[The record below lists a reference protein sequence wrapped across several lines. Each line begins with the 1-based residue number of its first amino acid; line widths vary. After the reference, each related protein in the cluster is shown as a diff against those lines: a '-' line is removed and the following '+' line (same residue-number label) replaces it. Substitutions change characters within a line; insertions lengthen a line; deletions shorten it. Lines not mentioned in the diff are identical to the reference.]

1 MNDNPDEA
9 DRVRRNTSPDDLARI
24 DAQIEQ
30 NIRAYSAMPAE
41 RLNQRI
47 RDLEQEWSME
57 RYLETNASII
67 GLTSAFLGLT
77 VSRKWLL
84 LTGTVMG
91 FLMQHAVQ
99 GWCPP
104 LPIFRKRGVRTRS
117 EIDREMYALKA
128 VRGDFKGLQPA
139 EASGS
144 AGQALRAATV

>member
-1 MNDNPDEA
+1 MNISPEEK
-9 DRVRRNTSPDDLARI
+9 DRVRRSTSREQLARI
-24 DAQIEQ
+24 DEQIEQ
-30 NIRAYSAMPAE
+30 SIRAHSALPRE
-41 RLNQRI
+41 RLDARI
-47 RDLEQEWSME
+47 RELQEEWSME

-67 GLTSAFLGLT
+67 GLTSAFLGLA

-104 LPIFRKRGVRTRS
+104 VPIFRERGVRTRG

-128 VRGDFKGLQPA
+128 LRGDFRNVKPVP
-139 EASGS
+139 ED
-144 AGQALRAATV
+144 RAATEAFQATKV

>member
-1 MNDNPDEA
+1 MNNNPNEA
-9 DRVRRNTSPDDLARI
+9 DRVRRNTSPEDLERI
-24 DAQIEQ
+24 DTQIEQ
-30 NIRAYSAMPAE
+30 NIRAYSSMPRDQLDE
-41 RLNQRI
+41 RI
-47 RDLEQEWSME
+47 RELQREWSME

-67 GLTSAFLGLT
+67 GLSSAILGLT

-104 LPIFRKRGVRTRS
+104 VPIFRKRGVRTRG

-128 VRGDFKGLQPA
+128 VRGDFKNVQPA
-139 EASGS
+139 EESRGAEH
-144 AGQALRAATV
+144 ALRAATV

>member
-1 MNDNPDEA
+1 MNNNPNEA
-9 DRVRRNTSPDDLARI
+9 DRVRRNTSPEELARI

-30 NIRAYSAMPAE
+30 NIRAYTSMPRE
-41 RLNQRI
+41 RLDQRI
-47 RDLEQEWSME
+47 RDLEREWSME

-77 VSRKWLL
+77 ASRKWLL

-104 LPIFRKRGVRTRS
+104 VPIFRKRGVRTRG

-128 VRGDFKGLQPA
+128 VRGDFFQGYST
-139 EASGS
+139 SGRES
-144 AGQALRAATV
+144 

>member
-1 MNDNPDEA
+1 
-9 DRVRRNTSPDDLARI
+9 
-24 DAQIEQ
+24 
-30 NIRAYSAMPAE
+30 
-41 RLNQRI
+41 
-47 RDLEQEWSME
+47 ME

-67 GLTSAFLGLT
+67 GLTTAFLGLA

-104 LPIFRKRGVRTRS
+104 VPIFRERGVRTRG

-128 VRGDFKGLQPA
+128 LRGDFRDVKPVPDNRAAA
-139 EASGS
+139 EAFH
-144 AGQALRAATV
+144 ATNV

>member
-1 MNDNPDEA
+1 MNNNPDEA
-9 DRVRRNTSPDDLARI
+9 DRVRRNTSPEDLARI

-30 NIRAYSAMPAE
+30 NIRAYSSMPRE
-41 RLNQRI
+41 RLDERI

-67 GLTSAFLGLT
+67 GLTSAFLGLA

-104 LPIFRKRGVRTRS
+104 VPIFRKRGVRTRG

-128 VRGDFKGLQPA
+128 VRGDFKDVQPV
-139 EASGS
+139 EESRS
-144 AGQALRAATV
+144 ADPALRAATV